1 MPAHIAAEDEPMAD
15 MNLIPL
21 IDIALTLLIIM
32 MVTTVFIKHP
42 GVSLKLPETATREG
56 APETKKDLTIVV
68 AATGDMY
75 VDAVKQTPEQLQ
87 ARLRDEAARTNK
99 QARVLV
105 KGDRDTTYSRIMDVM
120 DMVRQAGLTRVV
132 LPTDP
137 KTPGYA
143 NPPAP
148 STTAPTSAGMP
159 GSAGAAFSNALGQ
172 GGPPSSGP
180 ASSASTGAGPA
191 SANQTSSGASS
202 GGATSAGASSAGVS
216 SAGRQPGNSSR

>member
-1 MPAHIAAEDEPMAD
+1 MHAHIASEDEPMAE

-68 AATGDMY
+68 ASNGEMY

-87 ARLRDEAARTNK
+87 ARLRDEAARSNK

-105 KGDRDTTYSRIMDVM
+105 KGDRDATYSKIMDVM

-143 NPPAP
+143 NPPA
-148 STTAPTSAGMP
+148 SESGKNGAPAAPASAGMP
-159 GSAGAAFSNALGQ
+159 GSAGGAFSDAVGQ
-172 GGPPSSGP
+172 GAPPGPSSAGAPP
-180 ASSASTGAGPA
+180 ASPGAGP
-191 SANQTSSGASS
+191 G
-202 GGATSAGASSAGVS
+202 
-216 SAGRQPGNSSR
+216 SAGR

>member
-1 MPAHIAAEDEPMAD
+1 MHAHIASDDEPMAD

-32 MVTTVFIKHP
+32 MVTTVFVKHP

-68 AATGDMY
+68 ASTGQLY
-75 VDAVKQTPEQLQ
+75 IDAVQQTPEEIQ
-87 ARLRDEAARTNK
+87 ARLHGVAAKNK
-99 QARVLV
+99 DSRVLV
-105 KGDRDTTYSRIMDVM
+105 KGDRDVAYAKIVDVM

-143 NPPAP
+143 KPGAANPNTMDA
-148 STTAPTSAGMP
+148 
-159 GSAGAAFSNALGQ
+159 SAGAAFSSAGQ
-172 GGPPSSGP
+172 PTGAIRGTPFSSSAGTASSGQSAIGSPARSDTSSAPSSGAAP
-180 ASSASTGAGPA
+180 APPR
-191 SANQTSSGASS
+191 SS
-202 GGATSAGASSAGVS
+202 GGAT
-216 SAGRQPGNSSR
+216 R

>member
-1 MPAHIAAEDEPMAD
+1 MHAHIASEDEPMAD

-32 MVTTVFIKHP
+32 MVTTVFVKHP

-75 VDAVKQTPEQLQ
+75 VDAVKQTPDQLQ

-105 KGDRDTTYSRIMDVM
+105 KGDREATYSRIMDVM

-143 NPPAP
+143 KQPAP
-148 STTAPTSAGMP
+148 VDAPATSAGMP
-159 GSAGAAFSNALGQ
+159 GSAGAAFSNAVGQ
-172 GGPPSSGP
+172 GAPPGPSSAATP
-180 ASSASTGAGPA
+180 ASPGRMT
-191 SANQTSSGASS
+191 S
-202 GGATSAGASSAGVS
+202 GGAASGGTNANPP
-216 SAGRQPGNSSR
+216 GR